1 MKNCFYIFF
10 FVILLSSSAFA
21 YGYKTV
27 SCSGGIPNSSAIA
40 DIQLVN
46 SGGMNIF
53 YFASSEDQL
62 IQNIYSNV
70 TKIVRVP
77 VWVDSTGNYS
87 IDVSTNYND
96 NFTLTC
102 VSTDSDAMAVFSSNF
117 LMGLAG
123 ICCSVLLVWSV
134 QAAFLS

>member
-1 MKNCFYIFF
+1 
-10 FVILLSSSAFA
+10 
-21 YGYKTV
+21 
-27 SCSGGIPNSSAIA
+27 
-40 DIQLVN
+40 
-46 SGGMNIF
+46 MNIF